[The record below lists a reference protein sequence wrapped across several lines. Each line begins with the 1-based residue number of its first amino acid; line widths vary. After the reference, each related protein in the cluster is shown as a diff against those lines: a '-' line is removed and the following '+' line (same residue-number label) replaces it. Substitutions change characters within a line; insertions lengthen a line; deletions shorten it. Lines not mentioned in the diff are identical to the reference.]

1 MVFFKKYN
9 YFLLL
14 EYESDR
20 GIAWVR
26 DKFDKYDTVT
36 LRKVYTF
43 TKSDIHEDEDTVDS
57 DDFNTEGIGASE
69 SITFTFATLDE
80 GYYRIK
86 GRILSIEKDLYICD
100 DFTFRHNI
108 FAAHR
113 NISIFRKIER
123 QIDENI
129 WIGRDEKSNLP
140 VSEFER
146 LIKLFPNSTELD
158 KYADARIN
166 SVIHDYF
173 DTTQDKVASYEKYM
187 NKKISRR
194 GENLID
200 TFGQYEKA
208 KYVRVLDKLTQ
219 MLQEQEMYNEKQWQR
234 EILQILLILYP
245 KYLCVFDEVTIR
257 DSRNNANRS
266 LDFMLVDANGN
277 VDVVEIK
284 RPFDKKIMSQNTYRD
299 NHVPLREL
307 SGSVMQIEKYI
318 YYLCS
323 WGHNGEK
330 TLTERYSTGLPKNL
344 RIHIVNPGGIVIM
357 GRDHELSEEQRA
369 DFEIVKRKYRNVIDI
384 ITYDDLIHR
393 LELQIERFS

>member
-36 LRKVYTF
+36 IRKVYTF

-146 LIKLFPNSTELD
+146 LIKLFPNS
-158 KYADARIN
+158 YRVRQI
-166 SVIHDYF
+166 
-173 DTTQDKVASYEKYM
+173 
-187 NKKISRR
+187 RR
-194 GENLID
+194 
-200 TFGQYEKA
+200 
-208 KYVRVLDKLTQ
+208 R
-219 MLQEQEMYNEKQWQR
+219 
-234 EILQILLILYP
+234 
-245 KYLCVFDEVTIR
+245 
-257 DSRNNANRS
+257 
-266 LDFMLVDANGN
+266 
-277 VDVVEIK
+277 
-284 RPFDKKIMSQNTYRD
+284 TY
-299 NHVPLREL
+299 
-307 SGSVMQIEKYI
+307 
-318 YYLCS
+318 
-323 WGHNGEK
+323 
-330 TLTERYSTGLPKNL
+330 
-344 RIHIVNPGGIVIM
+344 
-357 GRDHELSEEQRA
+357 
-369 DFEIVKRKYRNVIDI
+369 
-384 ITYDDLIHR
+384 
-393 LELQIERFS
+393 